1 VGVGSPVAIP
11 SEPGPAGGSSRR
23 HFPAARVDRGVR
35 FVTSRPGAEYRRRA
49 RACLDAAHATQNGPM
64 RAALLRLAEDWQRMA
79 EGWDDPPRAAA
90 EQAQEQQQ
98 VQPKARDKKEKPD
111 NDEAAN

>member
-1 VGVGSPVAIP
+1 MLVGELRGGGNPLSLAPP
-11 SEPGPAGGSSRR
+11 GGSSRG
-23 HFPAARVDRGVR
+23 HFPAVRVDRGVR

-79 EGWDDPPRAAA
+79 EGWDGPLPAATEHA
-90 EQAQEQQQ
+90 EPTVPQQQ
-98 VQPKARDKKEKPD
+98 IQPKKK
-111 NDEAAN
+111 

>member
-1 VGVGSPVAIP
+1 M
-11 SEPGPAGGSSRR
+11 
-23 HFPAARVDRGVR
+23 
-35 FVTSRPGAEYRRRA
+35 TSRGGEYRRRA
-49 RACLDAAHATQNGPM
+49 KACFDAAQAAENVPT
-64 RAALLRLAEDWQRMA
+64 RAALLRLAEDWLRMA